1 MKIPALALFFLIS
14 ATAATAE
21 DWPQFKYDCRHSGNV
36 PDRSVTAP
44 LGLVGA
50 IALTDAVL
58 TSPVVADGRV
68 YVVDGSGIAF
78 CIDAATLRIV
88 WKSDPGGGKANCNN
102 VSSPAIAGRYLH
114 FGTMAGSYCVLDRA
128 TGDIVKKIMC
138 GEPVLS
144 APVMSEGRVYF
155 ATLGSRVYAIEPDG
169 TVCWM
174 WDFVKEILEFDGDRW
189 SGEAW
194 YRHKAGR
201 VTWRDQFCCSGDIV
215 ADGKMLVIPAG
226 GSGVCLEDKGNRA
239 EHSGMAAIPS
249 YAGSEKPATLG
260 LSIGENG
267 LLYRQWHRRDN
278 TGRVEIISLRD
289 GQKSVGFVPATLTE
303 INRPGLLSFCSVSV
317 RGQDVYRCR
326 PEGGFGFCKHSPGA
340 EDAQYLGGY
349 PSICSPIL
357 LRDKGIY
364 GGLDGRLYVVPLS
377 GDGRVW
383 SFETAFGKAITAPV
397 AVCDGRV
404 YFGCEDGYLYVLGP
418 DGKAPLPSKDLQ
430 LEKVR
435 SPLTGKLADA
445 EYDWFTNFGN
455 QASTNANSQGMKPPF
470 KVKWI
475 RRYEGTFKHMPV
487 CGGGRMYTHTAEGQI
502 FAVEQE
508 TGRLLWRRYWPGVHV

>member
-1 MKIPALALFFLIS
+1 MRTLQMKIPALALFFLIS

-78 CIDAATLRIV
+78 CIE
-88 WKSDPGGGKANCNN
+88 KSDPGGGKANCNN

-169 TVCWM
+169 T
-174 WDFVKEILEFDGDRW
+174 
-189 SGEAW
+189 
-194 YRHKAGR
+194 AGR

-326 PEGGFGFCKHSPGA
+326 PEGGFGFCKHSPG
-340 EDAQYLGGY
+340 
-349 PSICSPIL
+349 
-357 LRDKGIY
+357 
-364 GGLDGRLYVVPLS
+364 
-377 GDGRVW
+377 
-383 SFETAFGKAITAPV
+383 
-397 AVCDGRV
+397 
-404 YFGCEDGYLYVLGP
+404 
-418 DGKAPLPSKDLQ
+418 
-430 LEKVR
+430 
-435 SPLTGKLADA
+435 
-445 EYDWFTNFGN
+445 
-455 QASTNANSQGMKPPF
+455 
-470 KVKWI
+470 
-475 RRYEGTFKHMPV
+475 
-487 CGGGRMYTHTAEGQI
+487 
-502 FAVEQE
+502 
-508 TGRLLWRRYWPGVHV
+508 